1 MPYKPSMGCE
11 VTTEADP
18 NAIGAKIEVK
28 GDTVMVTVRMRPFNK
43 KEIEEKR
50 GPCIT
55 LDYAN
60 RTVSDPL
67 RIFPTIALTYF
78 LCLPSCRQ

>member
-1 MPYKPSMGCE
+1 MGCE
-11 VTTEADP
+11 VTTEGDP
-18 NAIGAKIEVK
+18 NAMGAKIEAK

-60 RTVSDPL
+60 RTVSTPCL
-67 RIFPTIALTYF
+67 TVSLQLFPSLLMCI
-78 LCLPSCRQ
+78 CRCRQY

>member
-1 MPYKPSMGCE
+1 MGCE

-18 NAIGAKIEVK
+18 NAMGAVIEAK

-55 LDYAN
+55 LDYAA
-60 RTVSDPL
+60 RTVPPPPL
-67 RIFPTIALTYF
+67 L
-78 LCLPSCRQ
+78 LL